1 MEMNFQEFKT
11 LSADAATSIANS
23 AKVKRGANFEKEVE
37 SLLKKYRMLPAVTSL
52 KGSPFK
58 TKYFPNILI
67 DENGNQITVHSKL
80 TDFYVPKY
88 NLLVEVTTGISDTK
102 EKEFYVSKQSVTL
115 DPSKY
120 EYVVFVQNRPAD
132 IMADRL
138 KHANVNV
145 IYGLQ
150 EIEKWISNK
159 SIQQIL
165 TKPLNVGQMEYH
177 KVNDLIK
184 NVTNREIDWEHV
196 WSLVDSILTIL
207 GKSKVQV
214 GLIRPFTALKV
225 DGKVVLVD
233 AHHLREAV
241 KIVRDF
247 YGYEIDE
254 VPVMILQHLNGVHPE
269 EVTQLMSSIN
279 VIVKNWDNFSYVK
292 AWKTTFEST
301 GNEEKLFPYD
311 KLMNDMKLCAKEL
324 GSNDPDKG
332 GVILQSYCIESKK
345 AISNFGENLN
355 NMRTGNLSFNQN
367 DYDRVQSKILEQV
380 LILVKAINDSKEAL
394 KPVLVGGKLQMREGN
409 TMITRELPSA
419 KAVMMRQFATSL
431 KSLWFTNPE
440 DFESVINNVDAKFW
454 TKMGLPTPKT
464 ETEFNRLDL
473 DTMFKFPSKPNEM
486 KVFVEGETVFNKSG
500 NYISKGRLVERAHWV
515 N

>member
-1 MEMNFQEFKT
+1 MEMDSQEFKT
-11 LSADAATSIANS
+11 LSADKATSIANS
-23 AKVKRGANFEKEVE
+23 VKVKRGANFEKDVE
-37 SLLKKYRMLPAVTSL
+37 LLLKKYRMLPDVKSL

-58 TKYFPNILI
+58 TKYFPNILV

-102 EKEFYVSKQSVTL
+102 EKEFYVSRQSVSL
-115 DPSKY
+115 DPSNY
-120 EYVVFVQNRPAD
+120 EYVVFVQSRPAD

-138 KHANVNV
+138 KNANVNV

-150 EIEKWISNK
+150 EIETWISNK
-159 SIQQIL
+159 SNESIS
-165 TKPLNVGQMEYH
+165 TKPLNIGQMEYH

-184 NVTNREIDWEHV
+184 NATNREIDWEHV

-225 DGKVVLVD
+225 NGKVILVD
-233 AHHLREAV
+233 AHHLREAI

-247 YGYEIDE
+247 YGYEVDE
-254 VPVMILQHLNGVHPE
+254 VPVMILAHLNDVHPE

-301 GNEEKLFPYD
+301 GNDEKLFPYE
-311 KLMNDMKLCAKEL
+311 KLMNDMQTCAKHL
-324 GSNDPDKG
+324 GQTDPDKG
-332 GVILQSYCIESKK
+332 GVILQSYCIDSKK
-345 AISNFGENLN
+345 SISNFGENLN
-355 NMRTGNLSFNQN
+355 NMRTGNLSFNQH

-380 LILVKAINDSKEAL
+380 LILIKAINDSKEAL
-394 KPVLVGGKLQMREGN
+394 KPILQSGKIQMKDGN
-409 TMITRELPSA
+409 VMLTRELPSS

-440 DFESVINNVDAKFW
+440 DFELVINTVDAKFW

-464 ETEFNRLDL
+464 ESEFNKLDL
-473 DTMFKFPSKPNEM
+473 QTIFKFPTKPNDM
-486 KVFVEGETVFNKSG
+486 KVFVEGETVFSKSG
-500 NYISKGRLVERAHWV
+500 NYISRGVLVERAHWA

>member
-1 MEMNFQEFKT
+1 MKRNFQEFKT
-11 LSADAATSIANS
+11 LSVDAATSIANS
-23 AKVKRGANFEKEVE
+23 AKVKKGASFEKEVE
-37 SLLKKYRMLPAVTSL
+37 TLLIKHQMLPNVKSL

-58 TKYFPNILI
+58 TKYFPNILV
-67 DENGNQITVHSKL
+67 DENGNQMIVHSKL

-88 NLLVEVTTGISDTK
+88 NLLIEVTTGISDTK
-102 EKEFYVSKQSVTL
+102 EKEFYISKQSVSL
-115 DPSKY
+115 DKSNY
-120 EYVVFVQNRPAD
+120 EYVVFVQSKPAD
-132 IMADRL
+132 IMANRL
-138 KHANVNV
+138 KKANVNI
-145 IYGLQ
+145 IYGLP
-150 EIEKWISNK
+150 EIEKWIVNK
-159 SIQQIL
+159 SNQKFLI
-165 TKPLNVGQMEYH
+165 KELNVGQMEYH

-184 NVTNREIDWEHV
+184 NNTNREIDWEHV
-196 WSLVDSILTIL
+196 WSLVESILTIL

-254 VPVMILQHLNGVHPE
+254 VPVMILAHLNDVHPE

-301 GNEEKLFPYD
+301 GNEEKLFPYE
-311 KLMNDMKLCAKEL
+311 KLMNDMKRCAEEL

-367 DYDRVQSKILEQV
+367 DYDRVQSKILEQT
-380 LILVKAINDSKEAL
+380 LILIKAINDSREAL
-394 KPVLVGGKLQMREGN
+394 KPVLVGGKLQMREN
-409 TMITRELPSA
+409 NSLVTRELPSM
-419 KAVMMRQFATSL
+419 KANIMRQFATSL

-440 DFESVINNVDAKFW
+440 DFEMVVNNVNAKFW
-454 TKMGLPTPKT
+454 TKIGLPIPKT
-464 ETEFNRLDL
+464 EADFNRLDL
-473 DTMFKFPSKPNEM
+473 PTMFKFPAKPNEM
-486 KVFVEGETVFNKSG
+486 KVFIEGETIFNKSG
-500 NYISKGRLVERAHWV
+500 NYTSRGTLVERAHWV